1 MNGIINVYKERGFTS
16 FDVVAKL
23 RGILHERK
31 IGHTGTLDPEAAG
44 VLPVCVGNATKVCE
58 FLTEKDKTYEAVLHL
73 GITTDT
79 GDLTGKVLSDK
90 TEQAGLLSEKEIEDA
105 VMGFVGSYAQVPP
118 MYSARKVDGKRL
130 YELARAGIEI
140 ERKAVN
146 VSIYSIQILDTRV
159 PYVRFLVR
167 CSKGTY
173 IRTLCEDIGKKLGT
187 GGCMEKLKRTQ
198 SGIFKE
204 DSAHTLSEIEKIQA
218 EGKISELLIPVDA
231 LFPEYP
237 KLHIKK
243 EALKLLQNGNKL
255 LPEAFV
261 EEDRCRMDSKALVYD
276 TAGRFYAIYEYDK
289 TFGYY
294 KVKKMFGAEKL

>member
-23 RGILHERK
+23 RGILHEKK
-31 IGHTGTLDPEAAG
+31 IGHTGTLDPEATG

-73 GITTDT
+73 GIITDT
-79 GDLTGKVLSDK
+79 GDLTGTVLDDK
-90 TEQAGLLSEKEIEDA
+90 SEKAGELTEKEIEDT

-130 YELARAGIEI
+130 YELARAGVEV

-146 VSIYSIQILDTRV
+146 VTIYSIQILDIQV

-198 SGIFKE
+198 AGIFKE
-204 DSAHTLSEIEKIQA
+204 DSAHTLSEIEKLQA
-218 EGKISELLIPVDA
+218 EGKIGELLMPVDT
-231 LFPEYP
+231 LFPKLP

-255 LPEAFV
+255 LSESFV
-261 EEDRCRMDSKALVYD
+261 ENTDQMDSQVLVYD
-276 TAGRFYAIYEYDK
+276 TAGSFYAIYEYDK

-294 KVKKMFGAEKL
+294 KVRKMFGAEKL

>member
-1 MNGIINVYKERGFTS
+1 
-16 FDVVAKL
+16 
-23 RGILHERK
+23 
-31 IGHTGTLDPEAAG
+31 
-44 VLPVCVGNATKVCE
+44 
-58 FLTEKDKTYEAVLHL
+58 
-73 GITTDT
+73 
-79 GDLTGKVLSDK
+79 
-90 TEQAGLLSEKEIEDA
+90 
-105 VMGFVGSYAQVPP
+105 
-118 MYSARKVDGKRL
+118 
-130 YELARAGIEI
+130 
-140 ERKAVN
+140 
-146 VSIYSIQILDTRV
+146 
-159 PYVRFLVR
+159 
-167 CSKGTY
+167 
-173 IRTLCEDIGKKLGT
+173 
-187 GGCMEKLKRTQ
+187 MEKLKRTQ